1 MEVIILIPLYI
12 GAKITLKYPNVLCD
26 SSNSFYLEHGY
37 VYIKDIWD
45 NGNILVGGEGAS
57 VTIDRNYIEDV
68 FPDGNILDVLRNKRI
83 ELVKIQKDID
93 HIEEYINWRCSPESV
108 VNND

>member
-1 MEVIILIPLYI
+1 MKYKIPAYI
-12 GAKITLKYPNVLCD
+12 GARVVLRYPNILCG
-26 SSNSFYLEHGY
+26 SSKSFYLQHGY

-45 NGNILVGGEGAS
+45 NGNILVGGEGCS
-57 VTIDRNYIEDV
+57 ISINGDDIEDV
-68 FPDGNILDVLRNKRI
+68 FHDGNILDVLRNKRI